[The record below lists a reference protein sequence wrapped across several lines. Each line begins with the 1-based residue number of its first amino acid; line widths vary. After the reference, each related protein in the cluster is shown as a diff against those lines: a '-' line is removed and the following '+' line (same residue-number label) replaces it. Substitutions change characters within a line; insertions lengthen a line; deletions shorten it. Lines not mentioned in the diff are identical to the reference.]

1 MNNLEPAGH
10 RRSIRLPGFNYSQA
24 GVYFVTICAFER
36 RCLFGR
42 MRDDAVDLGAIG
54 RIVQARWLE
63 MPQRF
68 AHAELD
74 AYVVMPNHLHGILLL
89 HRTPARDPGHAEGFQ
104 KPVAGSLPTIIRS
117 FKAEVSARA
126 KHAGVQPGHPVW
138 QRNYFERVLRDGKE
152 YSAAARYIL
161 ENPAR
166 WHFDH
171 ENPERS

>member
-1 MNNLEPAGH
+1 MNNPEPAGH
-10 RRSIRLPGFNYSQA
+10 RRSIRLPGFDYSQA
-24 GVYFVTICAFER
+24 GVCFVTICAFER

-42 MRDDAVDLGAIG
+42 MRDDAVDLSAIG
-54 RIVQARWLE
+54 RIVQACWLKL
-63 MPQRF
+63 PQRF

-89 HRTPARDPGHAEGFQ
+89 QRTPRREAGHAEAFQ

-117 FKAEVSARA
+117 FKAEVSVQV
-126 KHAGVQPGHPVW
+126 KQAGVQPSHPVW
-138 QRNYFERVLRDGKE
+138 QRNYFERVLRNGKE

-166 WHFDH
+166 WRFDH
-171 ENPERS
+171 ENAERS